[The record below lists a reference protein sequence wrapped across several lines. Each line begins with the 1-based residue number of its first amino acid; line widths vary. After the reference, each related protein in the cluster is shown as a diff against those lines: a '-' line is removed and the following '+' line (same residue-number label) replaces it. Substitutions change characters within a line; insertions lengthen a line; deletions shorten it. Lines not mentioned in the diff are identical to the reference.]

1 MNEVQLQ
8 KLIKDQEWAINYHS
22 DKLIEAQGLMALY
35 TETLAKL
42 IVNE

>member
-8 KLIKDQEWAINYHS
+8 KLIKDQEWLIKYHS
-22 DKLIEAQGLMALY
+22 EKLIEAQGLMALY

-42 IVNE
+42 IVDE